1 MTGAP
6 DLSLLSLGGV
16 HSLAAGFALALLGL
30 LSKGLR
36 TVGFRSLA
44 LLAAAMP
51 ALSAAG
57 AASLPAL
64 AGACGAPGAA
74 GSLGGPCRWLPSAPL
89 ASASG
94 FLTSGLLVLAGYL
107 AGRVRGPV
115 FPDVAS

>member
-1 MTGAP
+1 MTGSP
-6 DLSLLSLGGV
+6 DLSLLSLGGF
-16 HSLAAGFALALLGL
+16 HSLAAAAALALLGL

-36 TVGFRSLA
+36 TVEFRSLG

-57 AASLPAL
+57 AAFLPAL
-64 AGACGAPGAA
+64 AGTCGAA
-74 GSLGGPCRWLPSAPL
+74 GLGGLCRWLPSAPL
-89 ASASG
+89 AWASASG